1 MQQYMQRHLQRQLQW
16 HLRHRWQQRLQRPCC
31 RSLVTNPWACLE
43 TPNPNVRK
51 FEWHSADPRS
61 PLPEVAGVLSHARGR
76 LLDLEGVRDVFI
88 CEGDAS
94 MAPWLAVTRTGGQD
108 WEELSKCVHA
118 ALESAVPLESLHRN
132 STVHSDSQAVAAQS
146 DAATQV
152 EADIRE
158 VLVHRIRPSVQAD
171 GGDVDLVRW
180 DASTGQVV
188 LELRGACRGCP
199 QSAVTLQET
208 ILRALQ
214 HFVPKV
220 RSVVAEEEKYDEATA
235 DPYADLPWAHNGE
248 PASQEIR
255 DLAATGTPF
264 FSTFAGVRLEGAKL
278 RRMRFMSHVQLAGR
292 SPGHIFVS
300 CQDCK
305 AKRTIEDPKDLLRAD
320 KGNLTSNAAVAIC
333 PTCCV
338 LISE

>member
-1 MQQYMQRHLQRQLQW
+1 MHRHLQRHLQW
-16 HLRHRWQQRLQRPCC
+16 HLHCHWRRRLQRRCC
-31 RSLVTNPWACLE
+31 RTLGTSPWACLE

-51 FEWHSADPRS
+51 FEWHSADSLS

-76 LLDLEGVRDVFI
+76 LLVLEGVRDVFI

-118 ALESAVPLESLHRN
+118 TLESAMPLESLHIN
-132 STVHSDSQAVAAQS
+132 STEHTGSQVGSPQSNAAN
-146 DAATQV
+146 QV
-152 EADIRE
+152 EADIRD
-158 VLVHRIRPSVQAD
+158 VLEHRVRPSVQAD

-180 DASTGQVV
+180 DPSTQQVV

-214 HFVPKV
+214 HFVPEV
-220 RSVVAEEEKYDEATA
+220 RSVVAEEEKYNEATA
-235 DPYADLPWAHNGE
+235 DPSTDLPWAHNGE
-248 PASQEIR
+248 PAPQEIR
-255 DLAATGTPF
+255 DLAAAGTPF

-278 RRMRFMSHVQLAGR
+278 RRMRFMSRLQLAGR

-305 AKRTIEDPKDLLRAD
+305 AKRTIEDPQDLLRVD
-320 KGNLTSNAAVAIC
+320 KGNLTGKAAVAIC

-338 LISE
+338 LITE